1 MEPAAPGSLLQK
13 KKKSGVKKSD
23 LPAPE
28 EGSAEKETRTKRR
41 TSEAARH
48 GAQRSNHILQ
58 DLDDDKL
65 RELKEAFQLFDL
77 DQDGMISFGDLK
89 QTFITLGQ
97 TDIGE
102 KDLLN
107 MLSEASNPLDFDAF
121 VQLLGYRTVELDP
134 EEVLMNALA
143 KWDVDNSGLIS
154 EERIKHD
161 LMTWGDK
168 FTAKEVEIAL
178 EDAPLQVDKRTGAG
192 SIDYTQFCKI
202 LCGLRKKT
210 RDPVVEDFLKH

>member
-65 RELKEAFQLFDL
+65 RELK
-77 DQDGMISFGDLK
+77 
-89 QTFITLGQ
+89 
-97 TDIGE
+97 
-102 KDLLN
+102 
-107 MLSEASNPLDFDAF
+107 EASNPLDFDAF